1 MYGFSKYVLSLVFV
15 DITIITNNSSMLDM
29 NPVVKKVS
37 LVTISPVSNH
47 QKENSKY
54 IVGSTMINVIK
65 KIVPHIIN
73 LFIID
78 FKFYFYIITINSFI

>member
-1 MYGFSKYVLSLVFV
+1 MYDFSKYVLNLVFA
-15 DITIITNNSSMLDM
+15 DITIITNNSSMLDT

-54 IVGSTMINVIK
+54 IAGSTMINVIK